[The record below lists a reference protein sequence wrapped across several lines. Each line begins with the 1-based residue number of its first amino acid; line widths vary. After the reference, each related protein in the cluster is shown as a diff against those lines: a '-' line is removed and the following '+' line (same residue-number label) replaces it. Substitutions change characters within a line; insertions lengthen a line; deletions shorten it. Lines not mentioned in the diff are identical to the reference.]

1 MNPEDI
7 KKLNTYFYDEVFR
20 RKHVDALDELLSDDF
35 MEHIPAPGQ
44 KTDRQ
49 GAKTFIAHMLQAF
62 PDLDFEIESQIAEGD
77 SIAVVGSMTG
87 THSGE
92 FLGVPPSNRKVN
104 VMVMDAARV
113 GSDGKVTDHWGL
125 IDVPT
130 LMAQVGVTSMA
141 K

>member
-20 RKHVDALDELLSDDF
+20 RKHLDALDELLSDDF

-62 PDLDFEIESQIAEGD
+62 PDLDFEIESQIADGD
-77 SIAVVGSMTG
+77 SIAVVGNMTG

-113 GSDGKVTDHWGL
+113 SDGKFTDHWGL